1 MTTDIEVERRVADW
15 LEEGPLEPAGWAI
28 DDAIRTAVATP
39 RRRNRTYGSRTM
51 RWIWAAAAVVAAVIA
66 VAVIRPFSTA
76 GPGANSSASPPPSV
90 APSPSAAAEPALIG
104 SWIARVPDN
113 AVGVLPGHWT
123 LTFNS
128 AELLYRNPGGASFGQ
143 RVTYDGDEFTLVA
156 DDCPTGTGEGHYR
169 WAVAGTT
176 LSLTLIADPSTCRST
191 ILGSSPFERA
201 QP

>member
-15 LEEGPLEPAGWAI
+15 LEEGPLEPAGWAA

-39 RRRNRTYGSRTM
+39 RGRNRTYRSRTM

-66 VAVIRPFSTA
+66 IAVIRPFSTT
-76 GPGANSSASPPPSV
+76 GPGAVSSASPPPSV

-104 SWIARVPDN
+104 SWIARVADN
-113 AVGVLPGHWT
+113 TVGVLAGHWT

-156 DDCPTGTGEGHYR
+156 DDCPSGTGPGHYR
-169 WAVAGTT
+169 WAVAGTM
-176 LSLTLIADPSTCRST
+176 LNLTLISDPSTCRST
-191 ILGSSPFERA
+191 ILGSSPFDPA